1 MGTTTPF
8 GPDFP
13 KQMVTMIMDTIDK
26 VTKEVYHALW
36 NILIA
41 QIKEHWGFFL
51 IILFLVLFFAFLRY
65 MITGRWA
72 MLGSVIYNYLYFG
85 ILFIIGLIFGP
96 EVFANDY
103 FKIVLAILYVVC
115 FTFVGKLFK
124 R

>member
-1 MGTTTPF
+1 MGTTTPL

-13 KQMVTMIMDTIDK
+13 KQMVTMLMDTIDK
-26 VTKEVYHALW
+26 ATKDAYHQLW
-36 NILIA
+36 NILIS

-51 IILFLVLFFAFLRY
+51 IILFIVLLFAFIRY
-65 MITGRWA
+65 LITGRWA

-103 FKIVLAILYVVC
+103 FKIVLAILYLFC
-115 FTFVGKLFK
+115 FAMVGKLF
-124 R
+124 RR